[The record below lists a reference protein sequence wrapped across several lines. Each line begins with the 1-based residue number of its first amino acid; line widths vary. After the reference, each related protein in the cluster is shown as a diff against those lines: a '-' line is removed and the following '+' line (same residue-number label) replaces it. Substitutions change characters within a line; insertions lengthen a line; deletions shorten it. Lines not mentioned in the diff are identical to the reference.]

1 MTVHATFALCVVF
14 SRFGT
19 ASGQTYTSS
28 ISDSAVPHNSQMAAK
43 QPHHIPQLVWC
54 FTLSI
59 LMLAS
64 LVSAI
69 WLKWRQSR
77 SKPVSSKFTSSPASL
92 RYKSN
97 DHADISATHSLKY
110 RAYAQLHAEAFPDAL
125 SALKSPHTA
134 TVHGVSRVASHDLLN
149 CQPDS
154 IASDIHPSSGIEAT
168 IKASVGLWPP
178 ELECM
183 AQTILAHARAAR
195 VLHGVPDVAP
205 KADSPDHAYATQ
217 QAAHPSQGCTKQAV
231 TVLNSNAT
239 CYSGRQLSQGQER
252 KAQRLAPAV
261 L

>member
-1 MTVHATFALCVVF
+1 M
-14 SRFGT
+14 
-19 ASGQTYTSS
+19 
-28 ISDSAVPHNSQMAAK
+28 
-43 QPHHIPQLVWC
+43 
-54 FTLSI
+54 
-59 LMLAS
+59 
-64 LVSAI
+64 SAI
-69 WLKWRQSR
+69 WLKWRPSR

-183 AQTILAHARAAR
+183 AQVKTLLWQHSTTAPDKAAASFTFISLI
-195 VLHGVPDVAP
+195 VEM
-205 KADSPDHAYATQ
+205 S
-217 QAAHPSQGCTKQAV
+217 
-231 TVLNSNAT
+231 VLN
-239 CYSGRQLSQGQER
+239 
-252 KAQRLAPAV
+252 V
-261 L
+261 LTTV

>member
-1 MTVHATFALCVVF
+1 
-14 SRFGT
+14 
-19 ASGQTYTSS
+19 
-28 ISDSAVPHNSQMAAK
+28 
-43 QPHHIPQLVWC
+43 
-54 FTLSI
+54 
-59 LMLAS
+59 
-64 LVSAI
+64 VSAI

-183 AQTILAHARAAR
+183 AQVKTLLWQHSTTAPDKAAASFNFTYISLIVEISFLKVLA
-195 VLHGVPDVAP
+195 V
-205 KADSPDHAYATQ
+205 
-217 QAAHPSQGCTKQAV
+217 
-231 TVLNSNAT
+231 
-239 CYSGRQLSQGQER
+239 E
-252 KAQRLAPAV
+252 
-261 L
+261 